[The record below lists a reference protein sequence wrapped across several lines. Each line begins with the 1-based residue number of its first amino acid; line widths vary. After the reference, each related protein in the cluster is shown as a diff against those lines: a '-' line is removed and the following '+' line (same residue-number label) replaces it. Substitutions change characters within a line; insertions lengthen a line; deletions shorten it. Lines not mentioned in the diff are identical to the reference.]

1 MGSYSALAFKV
12 NYLNNTYVYGKS
24 LEEGPLSRLHDSIY
38 AKKWQDK
45 EGLTT
50 FDQSLKN
57 VDILKDSF
65 CGNCLDLFNRQS
77 KKRKH
82 KVQVMKSLEKH
93 LDIRSL
99 VQTRLDL
106 RLFLKNYLRSD
117 QLILLRHQQERF
129 PKYNETSD
137 SGLDDGVNNPWDSK
151 STDQV
156 L

>member
-1 MGSYSALAFKV
+1 MSSYSALAFKV

-24 LEEGPLSRLHDSIY
+24 LEDEPLSRLHDSIS

-65 CGNCLDLFNRQS
+65 CGNCLDLCNRQS

-106 RLFLKNYLRSD
+106 RLFLKKYLRYD
-117 QLILLRHQQERF
+117 QLILLRHQRETL
-129 PKYNETSD
+129 PALIETSD
-137 SGLDDGVNNPWDSK
+137 SDTDDGINSWDSK
-151 STDQV
+151 YTDQV